1 MIRLRQ
7 VSLVTSCRVLAILGT
22 AAGLRTNHWW
32 QWQQRDH
39 WWIITCH
46 LWLDWFV
53 TSKGM
58 SKCHVL
64 LNSDLKKSISV
75 FVYSAIHSK
84 LFTWPRWF
92 LLQPSYGKARGTR
105 ALLFSFRHEV
115 TWFSCVIFFNLTLV
129 RPHEPSPFWAIVL
142 PILRMHWKVSG
153 GESSFAVARGLYQIN
168 DRGNPA
174 SSGHTCMMSV
184 FSSKDSKL

>member
-115 TWFSCVIFFNLTLV
+115 TWLSCVIFFQLDFGETTWTLTILGHCSTNPENALKGV
-129 RPHEPSPFWAIVL
+129 RWRIVICCCPW
-142 PILRMHWKVSG
+142 PIPNQRPW
-153 GESSFAVARGLYQIN
+153 
-168 DRGNPA
+168 
-174 SSGHTCMMSV
+174 
-184 FSSKDSKL
+184 